1 MKPARITFIIGVAM
15 CVAGCGKVGDLEPRT
30 GNSMPPAAYGQRTA
44 QTAEILSASS
54 VQARP
59 DRTDELLKRSD
70 RREDDPFDVPPGEE
84 PKPFNPEQPTQSAKT
99 SPE

>member
-1 MKPARITFIIGVAM
+1 MKVQRVLLIIAVAM
-15 CVAGCGKVGDLEPRT
+15 TATACGKVGDLDPRT

-44 QTAEILSASS
+44 QTAEILSTSS

-84 PKPFNPEQPTQSAKT
+84 PIAFNPEQPTQSAKT